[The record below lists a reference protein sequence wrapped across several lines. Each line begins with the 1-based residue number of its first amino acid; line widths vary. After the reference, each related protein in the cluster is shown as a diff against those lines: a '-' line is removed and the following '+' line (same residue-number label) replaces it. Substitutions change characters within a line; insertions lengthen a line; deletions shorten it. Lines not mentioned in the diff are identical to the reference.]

1 MDMLDKLA
9 SVVAAV
15 MVLSALAFYIACS
28 VRVLCA
34 AFAVM

>member
-1 MDMLDKLA
+1 MLDK
-9 SVVAAV
+9 VAEA
-15 MVLSALAFYIACS
+15 LCIALAVSAMVFYIACS